1 MLYFLFDTIFVG
13 LYPSSVKS
21 PVVILGHHLCTSL
34 YMLIP
39 HFYPAYHWCMS
50 YCMLVEINTWLLIA
64 RRRIGGAAITFAFY
78 ATWVGLRNI
87 WYPYLI
93 WAFAVEF
100 EHESKLAGTYLNPTI
115 IAMICQVAL
124 TILNYYWTF
133 QLVHKLV
140 RTQATGPCTKGGSGG
155 GEMSKPGSKPM
166 AQIYAEHL

>member
-1 MLYFLFDTIFVG
+1 L
-13 LYPSSVKS
+13 
-21 PVVILGHHLCTSL
+21 
-34 YMLIP
+34 
-39 HFYPAYHWCMS
+39 
-50 YCMLVEINTWLLIA
+50 EICA
-64 RRRIGGAAITFAFY
+64 PPRQ
-78 ATWVGLRNI
+78 VGLRNI